1 MQGWHWDA
9 GQVPAQLLPLIAG
22 WRNQKPTS
30 VGFFVRSMQEKN
42 WSWICLWLAL
52 VLAGAAY
59 SAGLNGPFLFDDE
72 PNLKALGDL
81 NSVNDWQSFKAFVF
95 GGGAGPSGRPLSLLS
110 FLIDDNTWPSVAAP
124 FKYTSLC
131 LHLICGLLLA
141 WATYLL
147 LLAAHFS
154 ESRAAWLAVLGASL
168 WLLHPFWV
176 STTLYVVQRMTILCT
191 LFMLAGMVGYLK
203 GRLWLMQPER
213 HAPWAAYALMTA
225 SAGLGT
231 VLAVLSKENG
241 ALLPLLLLVIE
252 AFLRRMRTDAP
263 PHKAWVALVLG
274 LPALAILGYLA
285 RLIDFSPGLWPARPF
300 NQVERLYS
308 EARIVWDYLGQLWL
322 PRIEGAGLFQDGF
335 EISRSLTQP
344 MSTLWA
350 VLGWVAVLLALP
362 WLYKRWPFVWLALA
376 FFLCGHLIESTVV
389 GLELHFEHRNYGPA
403 LFMFL
408 PLALGV
414 DWLGR
419 RHRPRMAVAA
429 ALALVAMLGA
439 MTWQRSQLWVS
450 ADTLQTYWALKD
462 PRSARGRNYLIS
474 RLVAEKKY
482 AEALVWADKSLEE
495 LPHSSLMTMSWLRI
509 HVNTGQAS
517 ERHFERATQLLVQQ
531 AFDAQTVAG
540 LRTLVDDAVAMPP
553 LARYRRPL
561 LQLLDTLSEQGPYK
575 QFPLFMR
582 VVAYNKA
589 RLHLAMGE
597 VPQAH
602 AQYLEAMQRYGRVSS
617 AMQMFA
623 EMAGAGHLDEA
634 QQMLDRV
641 AQGLADGSLS
651 PEPLSVAH
659 YKQEL
664 AMQQKTLNA
673 ERQEQRR
680 TSVAQ

>member
-1 MQGWHWDA
+1 MQ
-9 GQVPAQLLPLIAG
+9 
-22 WRNQKPTS
+22 K
-30 VGFFVRSMQEKN
+30 KN
-42 WSWICLWLAL
+42 WPWIYLWSILMLA
-52 VLAGAAY
+52 VGAY
-59 SAGLNGPFLFDDE
+59 SVGLNGPFLFDDA

-81 NSVNDWQSFKAFVF
+81 NSVNDWQSLKAFVF

-110 FLIDDNTWPSVAAP
+110 FLINDNTWPSVAAS

-141 WATYLL
+141 WTTYLL
-147 LLAAHFS
+147 LRAACVA
-154 ESRAAWLAVLGASL
+154 EQRAAWLAVLNASL

-176 STTLYVVQRMTILCT
+176 STTLYVVQRMTILST

-203 GRLWLMQPER
+203 GRLWLMQPVLHR
-213 HAPWAAYALMTA
+213 PWAAYALMTA
-225 SAGLGT
+225 SAGVGT

-252 AFLRRMRTDAP
+252 AFLHRMRAEGS
-263 PHKAWVALVLG
+263 PHKIWLVLVLG
-274 LPALAILGYLA
+274 LPALAVLGYLA
-285 RLIDFSPGLWPARPF
+285 SLVNFAPDIWPTRPF

-335 EISRSLTQP
+335 EISRSLTEP

-362 WLYKRWPFVWLALA
+362 LLYKRWPFAWLALM

-414 DWLGR
+414 DWLGQ
-419 RHRPRMAVAA
+419 RHRPRTAVAVA
-429 ALALVAMLGA
+429 VALLAMLGA
-439 MTWQRSQLWVS
+439 MTWERSRLWAN
-450 ADTLQTYWALKD
+450 ADALQTYWSLKD

-474 RLVAEKKY
+474 RLVDEKKY
-482 AEALVWADKSLEE
+482 VEALAWADKSIEE

-517 ERHFERATQLLVQQ
+517 EWHFERAAQLLAQQ
-531 AFDAQTVAG
+531 AFDAQTVSG
-540 LRTLVDDAVAMPP
+540 LRTLVDDAVAMPQ
-553 LARYRRPL
+553 LAHYRRPL
-561 LQLLDTLSEQGPYK
+561 MQLLDTLSERGPYSK
-575 QFPLFMR
+575 FPLFMR

-589 RLHLAMGE
+589 RLYLVMGD
-597 VPQAH
+597 VQQAQ
-602 AQYLEAMQRYGRVSS
+602 AQYLEAMQRYGRASS
-617 AMQMFA
+617 ALQMFA

-634 QQMLDRV
+634 QQLLNRIKL
-641 AQGLADGSLS
+641 GLTDGSLN
-651 PEPLSVAH
+651 PEPLSVGH
-659 YKQEL
+659 YEQEVIAL
-664 AMQQKTLNA
+664 QATLTT
-673 ERQEQRR
+673 ERQARKASQVRE
-680 TSVAQ
+680 